1 MFGSNQERMLNMKN
15 CVMVQLK
22 KDEIIVKINE
32 EAEQKEIIEC
42 LKKKMADLKKLY
54 KNDKTP
60 IYVVGKVM
68 KNKEMD
74 EVQKIIKEEIDVNV
88 EFESPKMLGLHGIK
102 KTFSKEIASSETKFQ
117 RGSLRSGQ
125 KVEFEGSIVVLG
137 DVNGGAEVV
146 AGENIVILGALRGLA
161 HAGAK
166 GNKQAIIAAGEIE
179 CPQIRISN
187 IIKEIEREEE
197 INHIHNY
204 AYVNEK
210 DEIIL
215 E

>member
-1 MFGSNQERMLNMKN
+1 MLNMKN
-15 CVMVQLK
+15 CVTIQLR
-22 KDEIIVKINE
+22 KDEILVKISE

-42 LKKKMADLKKLY
+42 LKKKMEDLKKLY

-60 IYVVGKVM
+60 IYVIGKVM

-74 EVQKIIKEEIDVNV
+74 EIQKVIKEEVDVNI

-102 KTFSKEIASSETKFQ
+102 KTFNKEIASSETKFQ
-117 RGSLRSGQ
+117 KGSLRSGQ
-125 KVEFEGSIVVLG
+125 KIEYEGSIVILG

-146 AGENIVILGALRGLA
+146 AGENIVVLGSLRGLA

-179 CPQIRISN
+179 SPQIRISN
-187 IIKEIEREEE
+187 IIKEIEKQEDTQM
-197 INHIHNY
+197 HNY

-210 DEIIL
+210 DEIII